1 MKNRF
6 YIAKKLAVLFA
17 TAILCVSQFST
28 VVFAYVDE
36 SWGICDKNGNELKHG
51 WNCFIYDDL
60 GKGKNDFDDLPDE
73 HTDGEIRCTT
83 NTDKDEFSVPQGK
96 RFTLELNELIFFEDI
111 GNDEYV
117 EYKDFAEIAK
127 FKPRIEWY
135 RSTINN
141 KDDGNFED
149 EDNNDGNFEGSFEG
163 ADIDTGDIGDFEG
176 GDDNNRPAMEFTKV
190 KESQINDKSDLQY
203 TVDACREE
211 DYGIYHSRIYATVG
225 GKELHFLAMRFKV
238 KPGNGYSISLP
249 EEKDLEIGVPHPYKP
264 ECKDYEGNPVD
275 VDRFVIY
282 RDSGDSDGG
291 LRFSKYDFEPGE
303 DVTITRTQGDS
314 SWIYIEA
321 YKADKVIARESTRL
335 NYSDWMDGDYE
346 YKTPPEEYWNGG
358 ISINKDFELDIT
370 IRHEPVDEQIITYNP
385 IVYFGY
391 KRDCNQYMLEDSD
404 CKKMDPKYYE
414 LSEDGTKL
422 RITKENLKLLYDV
435 AQKNKDDEYVYKI
448 GFFDNITINGH
459 NLSLYPVFYNF
470 AEPEEIAP
478 DPDAGNKPGP
488 GSGDIPAP
496 VEPEKKPIISTGTD
510 ADKNPVTNVN
520 IKDNVKSDNEKAEAV
535 IDKTTGD
542 SIVDKA
548 NTDKSKDII
557 IDAKTEKEDINSFAV
572 NFSETTFK
580 DISEKTE
587 AGVTIKTDN
596 GTISFDKKAVDS
608 IASQTGTDGDV
619 KMSVKV
625 LGSKLNII
633 MLELKVETSNGAVGD
648 FNGGTAT
655 VTVPV
660 SKDLY
665 TKNVVCV
672 YIDSNGRII
681 MVGGLRNDD
690 GTFTFTTNH
699 FSTYAIMPVD
709 EAEAAI
715 KAQDVSNAEIS
726 GIVDKTYTGK
736 VITQDV
742 VVKLGD
748 KTLAEGTDYEVA
760 YENNKNVGFGSVKI
774 AGKGKYDGEITKTFK
789 INPKGVS
796 LTSVKAQKK
805 ALKATWKTSANKVSG
820 YQVRYSTSSK
830 FKTCKT
836 VGVKYTKKI
845 NSRVIKKLKAN
856 KRYYVK
862 VRTYTKTIGG
872 TCYSDW
878 SKVKS
883 VKVK

>member
-17 TAILCVSQFST
+17 AAILCVSQFST

-36 SWGICDKNGNELKHG
+36 AWGICDKDGNELKHR
-51 WNCFIYDDL
+51 WNDLIYDDL
-60 GKGKNDFDDLPDE
+60 GEGKNDFDDLPDE
-73 HTDGEIRCTT
+73 STDGEIRCTT
-83 NTDKDEFSVPQGK
+83 NADKDEFSVPQGK
-96 RFTLELNELIFFEDI
+96 KFTLELNELIFFEDI
-111 GNDEYV
+111 GNDKCV
-117 EYKDFAEIAK
+117 EYKDFAKIAK

-141 KDDGNFED
+141 QD
-149 EDNNDGNFEGSFEG
+149 
-163 ADIDTGDIGDFEG
+163 
-176 GDDNNRPAMEFTKV
+176 DDNNRPAMKFTKV
-190 KESQINDKSDLQY
+190 KSSQINKKSDLQY
-203 TVDACREE
+203 TVDACTEE
-211 DYGIYHSRIYATVG
+211 DYGIYHARIYATVG
-225 GKELHFLAMRFKV
+225 DKEVHFLAMRFKV
-238 KPGNGYSISLP
+238 ERGNGYSISLP

-264 ECKDYEGNPVD
+264 ECKDYEGNPVS
-275 VDRFVIY
+275 VDRFVID

-291 LRFSKYDFEPGE
+291 LSFSKYQLEPGD
-303 DVTITRTQGDS
+303 DVMITRTRGDS

-321 YKADKVIARESTRL
+321 YKEGQVIARENTRL

-358 ISINKDFELDIT
+358 ISINKDFEFDIT
-370 IRHEPVDEQIITYNP
+370 IRHEPVDGQTITYDP

-448 GFFDNITINGH
+448 GFFDNITFNGYK
-459 NLSLYPVFYNF
+459 LSLYPGFFNF

-587 AGVTIKTDN
+587 ASVTIKTDN

-625 LGSKLNII
+625 LGSTLNII

-748 KTLAEGTDYEVA
+748 KTLSEGTDYEVA

-830 FKTCKT
+830 CKTCKT
-836 VGVKYTKKI
+836 VSIKYTKKI

-856 KRYYVK
+856 KRDYVK
-862 VRTYTKTIGG
+862 VRTYTKTLGG